1 MFNLKTFTIMK
12 KILSLAVIALA
23 SVAMI
28 ACCNQP
34 KQNGEE
40 QACPDKACTECVQP
54 TETACPATDCASCPK
69 AAECQKTEKP
79 CPTECA
85 TCPKAADCPKVKE
98 CPKAKASCPKAQ
110 ECKQAAPCTAK

>member
-1 MFNLKTFTIMK
+1 MFNLKTFT
-12 KILSLAVIALA
+12 VIALA

-40 QACPDKACTECVQP
+40 KACPEKACTECVQQ
-54 TETACPATDCASCPK
+54 TEVACPATDCASCPK
-69 AAECQKTEKP
+69 AAECQKSEKP

-85 TCPKAADCPKVKE
+85 TCPKAAECPKVKE
-98 CPKAKASCPKAQ
+98 CPKAKDCPKAKA
-110 ECKQAAPCTAK
+110 CKQAACPAK